1 MERRPGDTHPFRS
14 LRLSVKGKGI
24 SASLVPYQ
32 ASLQIGPASFA
43 AALGD
48 VGLKPTPVQSLT
60 LLTRLLP
67 GSLCLLTV
75 SMATLPDSLY
85 PRASSRNMT
94 PRVTVVLFMAP
105 DGKTI
110 DVVAPRTPRSFS
122 WM

>member
-1 MERRPGDTHPFRS
+1 MEQQTWGHTPLQKS
-14 LRLSVKGKGI
+14 SALSESKGI

-60 LLTRLLP
+60 LFTRLLP

-75 SMATLPDSLY
+75 SVATLPDSLY
-85 PRASSRNMT
+85 PRASGRNMM
-94 PRVTVVLFMAP
+94 PRVTVVLFMAS